1 MENVKSWINWNNSG
15 PPSQLFHNGTFVN
28 SPARLAGTMNSF
40 FIDKVA
46 RLRESIPPVN
56 SDPLAKMR
64 ESIRNRTCTMKFR
77 AVAPDV
83 VLDIIKALK
92 NSKSTGVDYLDTW
105 SIKLVAED
113 ILPAI
118 THIINLSNLHHAVQ
132 VPHHVEAGQ
141 SCTSP
146 EER

>member
-1 MENVKSWINWNNSG
+1 MEKCQKLD
-15 PPSQLFHNGTFVN
+15 QLEQLWATF
-28 SPARLAGTMNSF
+28 STIPQRYICQLSCKTAGTMNSF

-46 RLRESIPPVN
+46 RRRESIPQVN
-56 SDPLAKMR
+56 SDPLAKLR
-64 ESIRNRTCTMKFR
+64 ESMRKRTCTMKFG

-83 VLDIIKALK
+83 VLDIIIALK

-141 SCTSP
+141 SCTSL